1 MKKIICLLFALVF
14 SCSVVMLAACNRG
27 VEKLPEQNEDDID
40 YSQFDENTTA
50 RLKISIQSYDNEEA
64 LIRSVAEV
72 FQKKYPNVTIDI
84 DRMSGE
90 LTSTLMSYYNAEAAA
105 PGTMPDIWF
114 STSFNMLALS
124 KNEIMLN
131 LDPYLN
137 AATTQGLF
145 DVNDYVAEYWT
156 LGKNSFKDEQLMIPR
171 SADRVV
177 VHTNVEIIKKAQA
190 WCTAQRVTD
199 ADFLAGAVGQSQWI
213 TEDYIKDPSAAV
225 DLSARMYNGW
235 TWEDYLYVLY
245 WCRRYYDAQGLTAAK
260 GNYLVD
266 AYLNWEANYNPI
278 FEAMGVQ
285 YFNEDGS
292 FNTDSANWQRAMD
305 MMKFLIEQ
313 GFSAPFSGG
322 SAGFTGGKG
331 VFLIHSQAMA
341 ITLNKLQALDQYANV
356 EDFSEV
362 FDIYTFPLI
371 EYNNTPKIGAG
382 IAGYSVYRNSANR
395 ELAVLFL
402 LDVISAAGQSAMSDA
417 GINYPSI
424 RKDMQNTEAPWAAAY
439 ADYNM
444 EAYIWGL
451 EYTCATD
458 YFLAHE
464 PEYASDIME
473 AVQTMISSYCDG
485 QKSLQVVMQN
495 CHDDIEYY
503 LMF

>member
-1 MKKIICLLFALVF
+1 M
-14 SCSVVMLAACNRG
+14 
-27 VEKLPEQNEDDID
+27 
-40 YSQFDENTTA
+40 T
-50 RLKISIQSYDNEEA
+50 
-64 LIRSVAEV
+64 
-72 FQKKYPNVTIDI
+72 
-84 DRMSGE
+84 
-90 LTSTLMSYYNAEAAA
+90 
-105 PGTMPDIWF
+105 
-114 STSFNMLALS
+114 
-124 KNEIMLN
+124 
-131 LDPYLN
+131 
-137 AATTQGLF
+137 
-145 DVNDYVAEYWT
+145 
-156 LGKNSFKDEQLMIPR
+156 
-171 SADRVV
+171 
-177 VHTNVEIIKKAQA
+177 
-190 WCTAQRVTD
+190 
-199 ADFLAGAVGQSQWI
+199 
-213 TEDYIKDPSAAV
+213 
-225 DLSARMYNGW
+225 
-235 TWEDYLYVLY
+235 
-245 WCRRYYDAQGLTAAK
+245 
-260 GNYLVD
+260 
-266 AYLNWEANYNPI
+266 
-278 FEAMGVQ
+278 

-292 FNTDSANWQRAMD
+292 FNTDEANWQKAMD
-305 MMKFLIEQ
+305 MIKFLIEQ

-485 QKSLQVVMQN
+485 QKSLQVVLQN